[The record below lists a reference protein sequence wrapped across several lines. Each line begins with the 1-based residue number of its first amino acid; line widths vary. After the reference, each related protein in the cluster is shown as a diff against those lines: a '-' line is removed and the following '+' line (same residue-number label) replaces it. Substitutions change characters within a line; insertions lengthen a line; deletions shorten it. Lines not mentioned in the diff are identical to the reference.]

1 MPPLWVLFG
10 VVSAF
15 WLAYMIRPF
24 LRREGEQ
31 EDARRRLIED
41 KRGYLFALRDAE
53 LDFEGGKL
61 SAADFEAVR
70 ARLEEKAAR
79 VIQNLDEIDGGSPE
93 QRVQHA
99 LEKLRKRGA

>member
-10 VVSAF
+10 VASAF

-24 LRREGEQ
+24 LRRGGEQ
-31 EDARRRLIED
+31 EDGRRRLLIED

-61 SAADFEAVR
+61 SAADFEAIR

-79 VIQNLDEIDGGSPE
+79 VIQKLSP
-93 QRVQHA
+93 
-99 LEKLRKRGA
+99 